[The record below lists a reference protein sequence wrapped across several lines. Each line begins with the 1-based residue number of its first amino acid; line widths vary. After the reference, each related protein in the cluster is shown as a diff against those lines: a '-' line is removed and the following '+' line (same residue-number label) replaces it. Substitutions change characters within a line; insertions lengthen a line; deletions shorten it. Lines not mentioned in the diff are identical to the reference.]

1 MNRCPDNCVVHL
13 HSAAGKD
20 WFLRRM
26 YPFKRYVS
34 PEGTRYYVMTQADN
48 EQKLLTPAQ
57 VSTVHFKEKKADMKS
72 ITGCGVDNILFILPA
87 SSNTPQYRSQVS
99 DAAAA
104 AAGAQTLF
112 FIERPV
118 LAAAY
123 YDSLSPEPKT
133 VLVFELGDRILE
145 ISLIN
150 VDLDLIVKA
159 AVSDLGCPLFH
170 VMLSE
175 LSSKLEFDFT
185 SDVKALIGIRTECE
199 RAKNVL
205 CLGSDSVE
213 LKFDLQGRQ
222 VIETLSRASL
232 VEMNLNLLRSGII
245 RCLTEAGVEKEAV
258 DEVVLAG
265 ASTNIPEVRHV
276 LREFFHMQPFRCETD
291 PANVIQLSAQK
302 YVRILSDLTGLRV
315 VGIHI
320 ADLGVFSV

>member
-1 MNRCPDNCVVHL
+1 MDRCPDNCVVHL

-20 WFLRRM
+20 WFLRRL
-26 YPFKRYVS
+26 YPFRRYVS
-34 PEGTRYYVMTQADN
+34 PEGTRYYVTTQADN

-57 VSTVHFKEKKADMKS
+57 VSTVHFKEKKADMES
-72 ITGCGVDNILFILPA
+72 ITGCGVDNIIFILPA
-87 SSNTPQYRSQVS
+87 SSNTPVYQSQVS

-104 AAGAQTLF
+104 AGAHPLF

-123 YDSLSPEPKT
+123 YDDSLRPEPKT

-145 ISLIN
+145 ISLITK
-150 VDLDLIVKA
+150 DLDLIVKA

-199 RAKNVL
+199 RAKNIL

-213 LKFDLQGRQ
+213 LKFDLQGRE

-232 VEMNLNLLRSGII
+232 VEMNLNLLRSGIM
-245 RCLTEAGVEKEAV
+245 RCLTEAGIEKEAV

-265 ASTNIPEVRHV
+265 ASSNIPEVRQV

-315 VGIHI
+315 VGFHI

>member
-1 MNRCPDNCVVHL
+1 MNCSPNNCVVHL

-20 WFLRRM
+20 WFLRRL
-26 YPFKRYVS
+26 YPFRRHVS
-34 PEGTRYYVMTQADN
+34 PDGTRYYVMTQADN
-48 EQKLLTPAQ
+48 KQKLLTPAQ
-57 VSTVHFKEKKADMKS
+57 VSTVHFKEKKADMES
-72 ITGCGVDNILFILPA
+72 NTGCRVDNILFILPA
-87 SSNTPQYRSQVS
+87 SSNSPQYQSQVS

-104 AAGAQTLF
+104 AGAHVLL

-123 YDSLSPEPKT
+123 YNSLSPEPKT
-133 VLVFELGDRILE
+133 VLVFELDGRILE

-170 VMLSE
+170 VLLTE

-185 SDVKALIGIRTECE
+185 SDVKALIDIRMKCE

-205 CLGSDSVE
+205 CMGSDSVE
-213 LKFDLQGRQ
+213 LKFERQGRE
-222 VIETLSRASL
+222 VIGTLSRGSL
-232 VEMNLNLLRSGII
+232 VEMNLNLLRSGIM
-245 RCLTEAGVEKEAV
+245 RCLMDARVEKEAV

-265 ASTNIPEVRHV
+265 ASTNIPEVRQV
-276 LREFFHMQPFRCETD
+276 LREFFHWQPFRCETD
-291 PANVIQLSAQK
+291 PANVIQLSALE
-302 YVRILSDLTGLRV
+302 YVRILSDLTDLRV